1 MSRSI
6 TLVVLLLVSTAT
18 ATSEGRADIIY
29 SYNAGLG
36 TLPTTQGWTLYQD
49 SPNLPAPTVS
59 AGILHQFPNPNP
71 PQSQFWFQNSVPLN
85 FSTTSYTYE
94 LDLHIISS
102 NYINFGSAQRSGYY
116 MLAFDQI
123 GRGFAVGIAGNGIT
137 INTDENF
144 NPNNGVRFTP
154 FNTTDGFHLYRL
166 TIGQGV
172 GSLFIDGTL
181 FASTPLALA
190 PGRDPGNFNGV
201 YFGDGS
207 GVGVS
212 ESELRSARFGIL
224 ATPEPAT
231 LLVFGVGAVGLL
243 AARLRRRVAGQ
254 LAPVSEATGIDPAG
268 G

>member
-1 MSRSI
+1 MPSAS
-6 TLVVLLLVSTAT
+6 SA
-18 ATSEGRADIIY
+18 AFIY
-29 SYNAGLG
+29 QYEASLG
-36 TLPTTQGWTLYQD
+36 TLPQAQGWTFFQD
-49 SPNLPAPTVS
+49 TPPLPAPTVS
-59 AGILHQFPNPNP
+59 GGILHQFPNPNP
-71 PQSQFWFQNSVPLN
+71 PQTQFWFQNSVPLN

-116 MLAFDQI
+116 MDAFDQI
-123 GRGFAVGIAGNGIT
+123 GQGFGVGIAGNGIT

-154 FNTTDGFHLYRL
+154 FNSTDGFHLYRL

-190 PGRDPGNFNGV
+190 PGRAPGVFNRV
-201 YFGDGS
+201 DFGDAS

-212 ESELRSARFGIL
+212 ESELRSARFGP
-224 ATPEPAT
+224 APSAVPEPASLIT
-231 LLVFGVGAVGLL
+231 LGTGVLALLGL
-243 AARLRRRVAGQ
+243 RWRRRGADTFQ
-254 LAPVSEATGIDPAG
+254 
-268 G
+268 